1 VAVAALL
8 ALVMP
13 ASGRADM
20 VSEWNTKREPC
31 ADREGRPGADR
42 GTPDLAMVH
51 GACRSGDPV
60 GNDRFESEVPMTTP
74 SSADARRDELVERL
88 FGSALGAMDL
98 LCVYLGD
105 RLGLYQALA
114 DTGPATSAELASEA
128 GVNERYAREWL
139 EQQAMAGILEVQ
151 DPNASDAERR
161 YAVPAGHDEVL
172 LEGGSLNHM
181 APMAQLVVACALPIH
196 ARFTQPLYGNLLATD
211 WFPAVPTIHDRLNG
225 DPPARVADLACGL
238 GRSSIA
244 IARGYPKVT
253 VDGIDLDQASIERAQ
268 QLLPAS
274 GVEDRVAFHCRD
286 AADPELSGR
295 YDLVTIF
302 EALHDMSYPVDVLR
316 TARELLSD
324 GGRVLVADERT
335 AESFALDAGD
345 VERLYYGFSVLH
357 CLPVGMVGENAAG
370 TGTVM
375 RADTVRGYAEQAGFA
390 DCEVA
395 PIENDFWRFYL
406 LTP

>member
-1 VAVAALL
+1 
-8 ALVMP
+8 
-13 ASGRADM
+13 
-20 VSEWNTKREPC
+20 
-31 ADREGRPGADR
+31 
-42 GTPDLAMVH
+42 
-51 GACRSGDPV
+51 
-60 GNDRFESEVPMTTP
+60 
-74 SSADARRDELVERL
+74 
-88 FGSALGAMDL
+88 MDL

-105 RLGLYQALA
+105 RLGLYRALVDA
-114 DTGPATSAELASEA
+114 GPSTSAELARKA

-139 EQQAMAGILEVQ
+139 EQQALSGILETA
-151 DPNASDAERR
+151 DPAASDAERR
-161 YAVPAGHDEVL
+161 YTVPDGHDEVL
-172 LEGGSLNHM
+172 LDAGSLNHM

-196 ARFTQPLYGNLLATD
+196 TVLEAFRTGDGVPYADYGADLHEGQARFTQPLFDNLLASE
-211 WFPAVPTIHDRLNG
+211 WLPAVPSIHRRLES

-244 IARGYPKVT
+244 IARAYRKVM
-253 VDGIDLDQASIERAQ
+253 VDGIDLDHASIARAQ
-268 QLLPAS
+268 QMLPAS
-274 GVEDRVAFHCRD
+274 GVEDRVAFHWRD

-295 YDLVTIF
+295 YDLVTVF

-316 TARELLSD
+316 TARGLLSD
-324 GGRVLVADERT
+324 GGRMLVADEKT
-335 AESFALDAGD
+335 AERFALEAGD

-375 RADTVRGYAEQAGFA
+375 REDTVRSYAERAGFA
-390 DCEVA
+390 SCDVA

>member
-1 VAVAALL
+1 
-8 ALVMP
+8 
-13 ASGRADM
+13 
-20 VSEWNTKREPC
+20 
-31 ADREGRPGADR
+31 
-42 GTPDLAMVH
+42 
-51 GACRSGDPV
+51 
-60 GNDRFESEVPMTTP
+60 MTTER
-74 SSADARRDELVERL
+74 SADHRRDELVERL
-88 FGSALGAMDL
+88 FGSALGATDL

-105 RLGLYQALA
+105 RLGMYRALV
-114 DTGPATSAELASEA
+114 DTGPSTSAELASVA

-139 EQQAMAGILEVQ
+139 EQQAMAGILEAV
-151 DPNASDAERR
+151 DPSASDAERR
-161 YAVPAGHDEVL
+161 YAVPAGHEEVL
-172 LEGGSLNHM
+172 LEGGSLNNM
-181 APMAQLVVACALPIH
+181 APMAQLVVACSLPVH
-196 ARFTQPLYGNLLATD
+196 AVLEAFRTGDGVPYADYGADLHEGQARFTQPLFDNLLATD

-225 DPPARVADLACGL
+225 DPPARVADVACGL

-244 IARGYPKVT
+244 IARAYPKVT
-253 VDGIDLDQASIERAQ
+253 VDGIDLDQASIARAQ
-268 QLLPAS
+268 QLLPGS
-274 GVEDRVAFHCRD
+274 GVEDRVAFDCRD

-316 TARELLSD
+316 TARALLSD
-324 GGRVLVADERT
+324 GGRVLVGDERT
-335 AESFALDAGD
+335 AERFALDAGD

-375 RADTVRGYAEQAGFA
+375 REDTVRGYAEQAGFA
-390 DCEVA
+390 NFEIA

>member
-1 VAVAALL
+1 
-8 ALVMP
+8 
-13 ASGRADM
+13 
-20 VSEWNTKREPC
+20 
-31 ADREGRPGADR
+31 
-42 GTPDLAMVH
+42 
-51 GACRSGDPV
+51 
-60 GNDRFESEVPMTTP
+60 MTATA
-74 SSADARRDELVERL
+74 ADARRDELVERL

-105 RLGLYQALA
+105 RLGMYRALA
-114 DTGPATSAELASEA
+114 DAGPSTSAELASA
-128 GVNERYAREWL
+128 VGVNERYVREWL

-151 DPNASDAERR
+151 DPNTSDAERR

-181 APMAQLVVACALPIH
+181 APMAQLVVACTLPIH
-196 ARFTQPLYGNLLATD
+196 AVTEAFRTGDGVPYADYGADLHEGQARFTRPLFESLLATD
-211 WFPAVPTIHDRLNG
+211 WFPAVPAIHDRLSN
-225 DPPARVADLACGL
+225 DPPARVADVACGL

-253 VDGIDLDQASIERAQ
+253 VDGIDLDQASIKQAER
-268 QLLPAS
+268 LLPGS
-274 GVEDRVAFHCRD
+274 GVEDRVAFHCQD

-295 YDLVTIF
+295 YDLVTAF

-316 TARELLSD
+316 TARGLLSD
-324 GGRVLVADERT
+324 GGCVLVADERT
-335 AESFALDAGD
+335 AERFALDAGD

-375 RADTVRGYAEQAGFA
+375 REGTVRSYAEQAGFA
-390 DCEVA
+390 GFEVA

>member
-1 VAVAALL
+1 
-8 ALVMP
+8 
-13 ASGRADM
+13 
-20 VSEWNTKREPC
+20 
-31 ADREGRPGADR
+31 
-42 GTPDLAMVH
+42 
-51 GACRSGDPV
+51 
-60 GNDRFESEVPMTTP
+60 MTTA
-74 SSADARRDELVERL
+74 SSTETRRDELVERL
-88 FGSALGAMDL
+88 FGSALGAFDL

-105 RLGLYQALA
+105 RLGMYRALA
-114 DTGPATSAELASEA
+114 DTGPSTSAELASES

-139 EQQAMAGILEVQ
+139 EQQAMTGILEAV
-151 DPNASDAERR
+151 DPHASDAERR
-161 YAVPAGHDEVL
+161 YAVPAGHEEVL
-172 LEGGSLNHM
+172 LDEGSLNHM

-196 ARFTQPLYGNLLATD
+196 AVLEAFGTGDGIPYADYGADLHEGQARFTQPLFDRLLATD
-211 WFPAVPTIHDRLNG
+211 WFPAVASIHERLNG
-225 DPPARVADLACGL
+225 DPPARVADVACGL

-253 VDGIDLDQASIERAQ
+253 VDGIDLDQASIVRAR

-274 GVEDRVAFHCRD
+274 GVRDRVAFHCRD

-316 TARELLSD
+316 SAHALLSD
-324 GGRVLVADERT
+324 GGGVLVADERT
-335 AESFALDAGD
+335 AERFALDAGD

-375 RADTVRGYAEQAGFA
+375 REDTLRGYAEQAGFA
-390 DCEVA
+390 DCVVA

>member
-1 VAVAALL
+1 
-8 ALVMP
+8 
-13 ASGRADM
+13 
-20 VSEWNTKREPC
+20 
-31 ADREGRPGADR
+31 
-42 GTPDLAMVH
+42 
-51 GACRSGDPV
+51 
-60 GNDRFESEVPMTTP
+60 MTTAL
-74 SSADARRDELVERL
+74 SADARRDALVERL
-88 FGSALGAMDL
+88 FGSALGATDL

-105 RLGLYQALA
+105 RLGLYRALA
-114 DTGPATSAELASEA
+114 DTGASTSAELASAA

-151 DPNASDAERR
+151 DPSASDAERR

-172 LEGGSLNHM
+172 LDGGSLNHM

-196 ARFTQPLYGNLLATD
+196 AVLAAFRTGDGVPYADYGADLHEGQARFTQPLFDNLLGTE
-211 WFPAVPTIHDRLNG
+211 WLPVVPAIHDRLND
-225 DPPARVADLACGL
+225 DPPARVADVACGL
-238 GRSSIA
+238 GRSSVA
-244 IARGYPKVT
+244 IARAYPKVT
-253 VDGIDLDQASIERAQ
+253 VDGIDLDDASIERAQ
-268 QLLPAS
+268 ELLQGS
-274 GVEDRVAFHCRD
+274 GVEDRVAFRCRD

-316 TARELLSD
+316 AARGLLSD
-324 GGRVLVADERT
+324 GGCVFVADEKT
-335 AESFALDAGD
+335 AERFALDAGD

-357 CLPVGMVGENAAG
+357 CLPVGTVGENAAA

-375 RADTVRGYAEQAGFA
+375 REDTVRGYAEAAGFA
-390 DCEVA
+390 ACEVA